1 MFYVMPFTG
10 RRKCIGF
17 PHLLSLRNVAH
28 SANDG
33 TAVYFFRIDACE
45 SYVASFCCKLC
56 ADFVVGFGIDGEE
69 VCLGSDSPEI
79 TCGPGTRVA
88 WG

>member
-1 MFYVMPFTG
+1 MIIQGFASDVLCHAFTG

-33 TAVYFFRIDACE
+33 TAVYFFIRRM
-45 SYVASFCCKLC
+45 
-56 ADFVVGFGIDGEE
+56 
-69 VCLGSDSPEI
+69 
-79 TCGPGTRVA
+79 RVIPA
-88 WG
+88 VLHSAVTSAAILP

>member
-1 MFYVMPFTG
+1 MSYVTPFTG

-33 TAVYFFRIDACE
+33 TAVYF
-45 SYVASFCCKLC
+45 LC
-56 ADFVVGFGIDGEE
+56 SDYGANPAAPSLSRHLGGDFAVGFGIDHKE
-69 VCLGSDSPEI
+69 VGLGSH
-79 TCGPGTRVA
+79 TAKVA
-88 WG
+88 

>member
-1 MFYVMPFTG
+1 MSYVTPFTG

-33 TAVYFFRIDACE
+33 TAVYFFMLRLRVNPA
-45 SYVASFCCKLC
+45 APSFGSHLGG
-56 ADFVVGFGIDGEE
+56 DFAVGFGIDGEE
-69 VCLGSDSPEI
+69 VCLGSHAAKI
-79 TCGPGTRVA
+79 T
-88 WG
+88 

>member
-1 MFYVMPFTG
+1 MPYVMPFTG

-33 TAVYFFRIDACE
+33 TAVYFFIRLARYARRGSISQQSSRE
-45 SYVASFCCKLC
+45 
-56 ADFVVGFGIDGEE
+56 FVVAFGVDHERVGF
-69 VCLGSDSPEI
+69 
-79 TCGPGTRVA
+79 A
-88 WG
+88 A